1 MNVQKK
7 TENED
12 MMQTESSDSVVV
24 IVKLFCFFS
33 PICSVM

>member
-24 IVKLFCFFS
+24 IVKQFCFLFYRQF
-33 PICSVM
+33 VL